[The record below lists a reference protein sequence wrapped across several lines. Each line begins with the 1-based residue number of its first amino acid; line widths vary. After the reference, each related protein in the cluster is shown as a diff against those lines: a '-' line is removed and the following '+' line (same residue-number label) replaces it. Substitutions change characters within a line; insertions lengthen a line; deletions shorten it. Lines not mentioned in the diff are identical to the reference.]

1 MGEGALP
8 PLPCKEKIGLPVL
21 PPRGPARA
29 SCRIDA
35 DPHSGSSAPLRLR
48 PRAGDPPPICLLAPL
63 SPAVPHEL
71 GSRSGAPAP
80 SGRKPLRGKR
90 EIRRNIMT
98 ETITIPLNK
107 LDVDPKNVRKTYSAE
122 GIKELA
128 ATIRA
133 DGYRLLQN
141 LIVRKGDKK
150 GRYFVTAGGRRRA
163 ALLLLAETGEIA
175 KDFPVEC
182 KQREAEDATAIS
194 LTENLHE
201 AMHPADQF
209 VAFNALAQEG
219 KAVADIAARFGTT
232 ETIVCKRLALARVS
246 PVLLQMFRD
255 EDMSFAQLSAF
266 TVSDD
271 HQRQVEVWSALPSW
285 NRDAFSIR
293 RALTEELVA
302 ATDKRVQFIG
312 GLAAYEAAGGAVRR
326 DLFDERNAGY
336 VTDTVLLEKL
346 VAEKLEAAA
355 EAVRAEGWKWVEC
368 RASMPEGL
376 HSMERH
382 YPEDVSLSEEDQA
395 ALDATQAEYDELAEL
410 IESGAADDD
419 AEAKL
424 EEVEKRIDALTAR
437 TEAYSPEALANGG
450 AFVMLD
456 YYGRLSIERGFV
468 KPDDAEAMDDDE
480 AAVGLPS
487 SAGEAKPAIPTVTHS
502 AALMEDLT
510 AHKTA
515 ALRIEL
521 ANNPDV
527 ALIAVVHAMLL
538 QVAYLYSSEQSAL
551 QLSITHERL
560 KPSMKD
566 ADTSKGLAAF
576 NDLSE
581 NYGHHL
587 PGNPADL
594 FDWLLEQPQ
603 DTLLSLLAFGAA
615 HAVNAVEKKFN
626 DRKKGIEQANQLGR
640 ALNIDMSEWFGTTGD
655 SYFKH
660 VNRTTIELAVAEAK
674 GREAELSVKAAAKK
688 TEAVMIAERLVAG
701 SGWIPAPVR
710 IAAADE
716 ARSIEHETDNEQ
728 FPEAAE

>member
-1 MGEGALP
+1 MQDRARIRIADPARPFGLRLARVIPLRFVSLP
-8 PLPCKEKIGLPVL
+8 PSPPLFRTSSGAGAGLL
-21 PPRGPARA
+21 
-29 SCRIDA
+29 
-35 DPHSGSSAPLRLR
+35 PLR
-48 PRAGDPPPICLLAPL
+48 AGNRFA
-63 SPAVPHEL
+63 
-71 GSRSGAPAP
+71 
-80 SGRKPLRGKR
+80 GKR

-163 ALLLLAETGEIA
+163 ALLLLAEAGEIA

-209 VAFNALAQEG
+209 EAFNALAQEG
-219 KAVADIAARFGTT
+219 KAIADIATRFGTT
-232 ETIVCKRLALARVS
+232 ETIVRKRLALARVS

-312 GLAAYEAAGGAVRR
+312 GLAAYEAAGGAVKR

-346 VAEKLEAAA
+346 VAEKLEAGA

-368 RASMPEGL
+368 RTSMPEGL

-382 YPEDVSLSEEDQA
+382 YPEDVNLSEEDQA
-395 ALDATQAEYDELAEL
+395 VLDAAQAEYDELAEL
-410 IESGAADDD
+410 IESGAADDE

-424 EEVEKRIDALTAR
+424 EEVEKRIDALTAH
-437 TEAYSPEALANGG
+437 TEAYSPEALASGG

-468 KPDDAEAMDDDE
+468 KPDDAEVTDE
-480 AAVGLPS
+480 GEADEGLPS
-487 SAGEAKPAIPTVTHS
+487 IAGEAKPAIPTVTHS
-502 AALMEDLT
+502 AALIEDLT

-527 ALIAVVHAMLL
+527 ALVAVVHAMLL
-538 QVAYLYSSEQSAL
+538 QVAYPYNSEQSAL

-566 ADTSKGLAAF
+566 AESCKGLAAF

-603 DTLLSLLAFGAA
+603 DTLLTLLAFGAA
-615 HAVNAVEKKFN
+615 HSVNAVEKKFT

-640 ALNIDMSEWFGTTGD
+640 ALNIDMSEWFETTGD

-674 GREAELSVKAAAKK
+674 GREAGLSVKAAAKK

-701 SGWIPAPVR
+701 SGWIPDPVR

-716 ARSIEHETDNEQ
+716 ARPAEHETENEQ

>member
-1 MGEGALP
+1 
-8 PLPCKEKIGLPVL
+8 
-21 PPRGPARA
+21 
-29 SCRIDA
+29 
-35 DPHSGSSAPLRLR
+35 
-48 PRAGDPPPICLLAPL
+48 
-63 SPAVPHEL
+63 
-71 GSRSGAPAP
+71 
-80 SGRKPLRGKR
+80 
-90 EIRRNIMT
+90 MT

-163 ALLLLAETGEIA
+163 ALLLLAEAGEIA

-209 VAFNALAQEG
+209 EAFNALVKEG
-219 KAVADIAARFGTT
+219 KAITDVAARFGTT
-232 ETIVCKRLALARVS
+232 EAIVRKRLALARVS
-246 PVLLQMFRD
+246 PVLLQLFRD
-255 EDMSFAQLSAF
+255 DDMSFAQLSAF

-271 HQRQVEVWSALPSW
+271 HQRQIEVWSALPSW
-285 NRDAFSIR
+285 NRDTFSIR

-312 GLAAYEAAGGAVRR
+312 GLAAYEAAGGAVTR

-346 VAEKLEAAA
+346 VAEKLEVAAGT
-355 EAVRAEGWKWVEC
+355 VRAEGWKWVEC

-382 YPEDVSLSEEDQA
+382 YPEDVSLSEKDQA
-395 ALDATQAEYDELAEL
+395 VLDAAQAEYDELAEL
-410 IESGAADDD
+410 IESGAADDE
-419 AEAKL
+419 AETKL
-424 EEVEKRIDALTAR
+424 AEVEKRIDALTAR
-437 TEAYSPEALANGG
+437 TEAYGPEALANGG

-468 KPDDAEAMDDDE
+468 KPDDAEVTDEDE
-480 AAVGLPS
+480 ADESLPS
-487 SAGEAKPAIPTVTHS
+487 IAGGEAKPAIPTVTHS
-502 AALMEDLT
+502 AALTEDLT

-521 ANNPDV
+521 ANNADV
-527 ALIAVVHAMLL
+527 ALVAVVHAMLL
-538 QVAYLYSSEQSAL
+538 QVAYPYISEQSAL

-560 KPSMKD
+560 KPSMKN
-566 ADTSKGLAAF
+566 AESCKGLAAF
-576 NDLSE
+576 DDLSE

-594 FDWLLEQPQ
+594 FDWLLGQPQ

-615 HAVNAVEKKFN
+615 HAVNAVEKKFT

-640 ALNIDMSEWFGTTGD
+640 ALNVDMSEWFETTGD

-710 IAAADE
+710 IAAVDD
-716 ARSIEHETDNEQ
+716 ARPVEHETDIEDNER